1 LNTLREE
8 IFADERVK
16 MGEFRGWAIFRQ
28 KFCPFD
34 PHFSA
39 ISTLFTQREK
49 EKKKKSN
56 FADRAKIREIKFRE
70 DFLRKNFFPK
80 GNLQSLGI
88 EKH

>member
-1 LNTLREE
+1 MSN
-8 IFADERVK
+8 
-16 MGEFRGWAIFRQ
+16 
-28 KFCPFD
+28 CPFD

-80 GNLQSLGI
+80 GISTKIVSFVVI
-88 EKH
+88 ETFYLICLKKVS